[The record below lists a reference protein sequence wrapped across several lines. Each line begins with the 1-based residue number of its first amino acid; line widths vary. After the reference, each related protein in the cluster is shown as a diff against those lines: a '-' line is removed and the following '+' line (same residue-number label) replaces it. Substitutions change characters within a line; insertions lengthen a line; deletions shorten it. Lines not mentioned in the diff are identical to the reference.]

1 MILDAKEKWY
11 TLENLEKV
19 EHMQFLP
26 IDAYAIENGKRCLEI
41 PEGVKSISEDAAAV
55 YNIGS
60 IVSNISYILDHQ
72 ELQRIE
78 WEKKLRQRRLINFL
92 W

>member
-1 MILDAKEKWY
+1 MILDAKEQWY

-60 IVSNISYILDHQ
+60 IVSNISYILSRNAG
-72 ELQRIE
+72 LLM
-78 WEKKLRQRRLINFL
+78 KRLAFNQFMEPQS
-92 W
+92 

>member
-1 MILDAKEKWY
+1 MILDAKEQWY

-41 PEGVKSISEDAAAV
+41 PEGDKKASVKMQPQFIISVQLYRISAISSIIRNCRELSGRRNFVSAA
-55 YNIGS
+55 
-60 IVSNISYILDHQ
+60 
-72 ELQRIE
+72 
-78 WEKKLRQRRLINFL
+78 
-92 W
+92 